1 MQYDFRPI
9 VQGSGNADPY
19 GLQALLQQ
27 AGLWDGFTNMPANM
41 GDRPRGQQYTTDWD
55 RLNGYQLGSFEGNG
69 REYYALRDPQGNI
82 VATHD
87 KENGAITLRDL
98 VTGAAFIGGA
108 SYAIPALAG
117 AAGAGGAAAAG
128 GAGGAGGGNA
138 LLSGGAAGGGTVAGS
153 GLTAGANALY
163 APSGFA
169 GGTGSALAGTSLGG
183 AGAAAGGA
191 AALGGAGTG
200 AGAMSTGWLG
210 LSPNTWANLGQTAIG
225 LIGQNQGINAMQ
237 DATAESNA
245 LARYVYD
252 TNRADN
258 MPLVNLRNS
267 VLPQIQSLLSNPSS
281 ITSDPGYQFQ
291 FNEGMRARQN
301 SAAGAGM
308 TYSGA
313 QQKALTRYGTDYA
326 STKLNDSLNRLTS
339 VAGLGQVGSNNNQ
352 QAANQ
357 YGNTVG
363 GNALNMGN
371 ARGSAYIGGANLAG
385 NALGNWYN
393 NRQYNQMWG
402 LED

>member
-1 MQYDFRPI
+1 MQYDFQPI

-19 GLQALLQQ
+19 GLQVLLQR

-41 GDRPRGQQYTTDWD
+41 GDRPRGQQYTTDWA
-55 RLNGYQLGSFEGNG
+55 RLNGYQLGNFAGDG

-87 KENGAITLRDL
+87 YENGATTLRDL

-128 GAGGAGGGNA
+128 GAGSAGGGNA
-138 LLSGGAAGGGTVAGS
+138 LLSGSATGGYGGLTGGGLLTGGAVPAAE
-153 GLTAGANALY
+153 GLTLAGA
-163 APSGFA
+163 SGA
-169 GGTGSALAGTSLGG
+169 GG
-183 AGAAAGGA
+183 AGYGLSGLSAG
-191 AALGGAGTG
+191 LGSAGAGAVTG
-200 AGAMSTGWLG
+200 AGMSSGWLG

-267 VLPQIQSLLSNPSS
+267 VLPQIQSLLSNPNS
-281 ITSDPGYQFQ
+281 ITQDPGYQFQ
-291 FNEGMRARQN
+291 LNEGMRARQN

-363 GNALNMGN
+363 GNALNYGN
-371 ARGSAYIGGANLAG
+371 ARAGAYIGGSQIAG
-385 NALGNWYN
+385 NALGSIFNNWQDRN
-393 NRQYNQMWG
+393 LNG
-402 LED
+402 GP